1 MTTERNAGTRR
12 WEPPLDPRSWGG
24 ALVWMAALVLAVWVV
39 QIVDAGHHYSLN
51 RFGLRPRRADGLWGV
66 LTEPFLHQSYG
77 HTLSDTVPL
86 LGVGWV
92 LLLSGVRIWA
102 IVTGVVLVLGGAA
115 AWLVSPLP
123 HHHSA
128 IVGSSA
134 LVFGWM
140 GYLLARAWFSR
151 KLRWILVAVGVLF
164 FFGTLLGSLLPS
176 YDAAVPWAANL
187 CGFLAG
193 AVAGATLHP
202 RRSSRRTGPRGT
214 AVVS

>member
-1 MTTERNAGTRR
+1 MALLGAG
-12 WEPPLDPRSWGG
+12 
-24 ALVWMAALVLAVWVV
+24 VWAA
-39 QIVDAGHHYSLN
+39 QIVNANRHYSLN
-51 RFGLRPRRADGLWGV
+51 RFGLRPRRVDGLWGV

-77 HTLSDTVPL
+77 HMLSDTVPL

-92 LLLSGVRIWA
+92 LLLSGVRVWA
-102 IVTGVVLVLGGAA
+102 FVSGVVLLLGGAA
-115 AWLVSPLP
+115 SWLVSPLP

-151 KLRWILVAVGVLF
+151 RIRWILTAVGVLF

-187 CGFLAG
+187 CGFGAGVVAG
-193 AVAGATLHP
+193 AVLHP
-202 RRSSRRTGPRGT
+202 RRSSRRANSRGT
-214 AVVS
+214 TVVS